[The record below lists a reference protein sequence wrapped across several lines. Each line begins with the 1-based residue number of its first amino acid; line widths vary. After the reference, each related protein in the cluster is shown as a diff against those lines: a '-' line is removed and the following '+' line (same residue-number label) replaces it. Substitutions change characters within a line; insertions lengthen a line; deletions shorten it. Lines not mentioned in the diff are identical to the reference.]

1 MKRFDLR
8 DLFKT
13 TPEYVGRFYI
23 KATGRRKA
31 SVYDQTT
38 DAHMADVVLTIKT
51 KIKKNGKGKVKPVFK
66 LTRAMVILHLKG
78 LEALSVDIPTARRCL
93 QTVFDFTSVTS
104 EDEKNFCKNIVN
116 DNSDHLPRY
125 CGKLFMGMLK
135 LFYPLDKIE
144 NSVYHYFKDSD
155 LLFLQT
161 NRPNYQFSDDDY
173 NETLFMETGAVRY
186 DVHTDLENQNASL
199 TSMDEGF
206 ATWTDLQGN
215 GTYIGYVLISPSKQ
229 LISIFKAE
237 SARFP
242 FMIRPQKFL
251 TSLETLTLPE
261 CDQRHVPGHYLDKRY
276 AAMTL
281 NIFHNA
287 IKKDKTVID
296 VTQSEN
302 ATSSPLTPVA
312 GLLTDVTVECID
324 SQDCKSE

>member
-8 DLFKT
+8 NLFKT
-13 TPEYVGRFYI
+13 TPEYVGRFYV

-51 KIKKNGKGKVKPVFK
+51 KVKKGGKGKVKPVFK

-78 LEALSVDIPTARRCL
+78 LETLSVDIPTARRCL

-104 EDEKNFCKNIVN
+104 DEEKNFCKNIVN
-116 DNSDHLPRY
+116 DNSDFLPRY
-125 CGKLFMGMLK
+125 CGKLFTGMLK
-135 LFYPLDKIE
+135 MFYPIDKVE

-155 LLFLQT
+155 LLFMQT
-161 NRPNYQFSDDDY
+161 NRPTYPFMDSDY
-173 NETLFMETGAVRY
+173 NENLFIETGAVRY
-186 DVHTDLENQNASL
+186 DVYTDLENLGPSL

-206 ATWTDLQGN
+206 ATWASLHGN
-215 GTYIGYVLISPSKQ
+215 AKYVGYIQISPSKQ
-229 LISIFKAE
+229 LISSFKAN
-237 SARFP
+237 SDRSF
-242 FMIRPQKFL
+242 FMIQARKYL
-251 TSLETLTLPE
+251 TSLETITLPE
-261 CDQRHVPGHYLDKRY
+261 CDQRYVPGHYLDKRY

-281 NIFHNA
+281 NVFHNA

-312 GLLTDVTVECID
+312 GLLTGVTVEFFG
-324 SQDCKSE
+324 SQDSKSE